1 MMTTPT
7 TDHAQYATP
16 LKEDVRAHLK
26 MLCERHHVQ
35 TFLEIGTGFGET
47 SAWLSLKRPSMT
59 IDTVEKNADAAQK
72 AFQLFAALG
81 VSSQIHVYHENA
93 HQFYPV
99 KTYDGILLDASKS
112 QQKALVERFFPVLN
126 PMGFMLID
134 NIHLSRI
141 KKAPPTASRES
152 LEAKHDAFMTWL
164 LRAPQWHVE
173 TLPLGDGIAIITPVS
188 KPFA

>member
-1 MMTTPT
+1 MMDTLT
-7 TDHAQYATP
+7 TDHALYATP
-16 LKEDVRAHLK
+16 LKDDVRAHLK
-26 MLCERHHVQ
+26 TLCERHSAQ
-35 TFLEIGTGFGET
+35 SFLEIGTGFGET
-47 SAWLSLKRPSMT
+47 SAWLALKRPSMK

-72 AFQLFAALG
+72 AFQLFASLG
-81 VSSQIHVYHENA
+81 LSSQIHVYHENA
-93 HQFYPV
+93 HRFYPV

-112 QQKALVERFFPVLN
+112 QQQALVERFYPVLN

-141 KKAPPTASRES
+141 KNAPHSASRES

-164 LRAPQWHVE
+164 LADPKWHVE
-173 TLPLGDGIAIITPVS
+173 TLALGDGIAIITPVS